1 MKLIRGNFSPLRIYM
16 PVRGGLTGPPPS
28 PDADVILLQGF
39 LTTPA
44 ALDPVRRRLT
54 AAGLSSAV
62 APLGGLRGQ
71 YQTGRVV
78 GCARRLAE
86 WLAGRDPQRPPPWI
100 VAHSM
105 GGIIARHAVQ
115 AIGVDSAGVITMGT
129 PHRGTPT
136 AWIGLLLGP
145 LSRAPLDLMPLAGT
159 IRRLNR
165 LPWPDAV
172 PLLSITGGADLLTP
186 RPFGRLPLRGPRI
199 ETRHHRGLGH
209 TELLQ
214 ADAVLADLAGALD
227 GWTTLR

>member
-16 PVRGGLTGPPPS
+16 PVRDGLAGAPAS
-28 PDADVILLQGF
+28 PDADVVLLQGF

-71 YQTGRVV
+71 YQTGRVR
-78 GCARRLAE
+78 GCAERLVDWLAE
-86 WLAGRDPQRPPPWI
+86 RDPQRPPPWI

-115 AIGVDSAGVITMGT
+115 ALGVNSAGVVTMGT

-136 AWIGLLLGP
+136 AWLGLLLGP
-145 LSRAPLDLMPLAGT
+145 LSRAPLDLMPLART
-159 IRRLNR
+159 VRRLNR
-165 LPWPDAV
+165 LPWPDEV

-186 RPFGRLPLRGPRI
+186 RPFGKLPLRGPQI

-209 TELLQ
+209 TELLE
-214 ADAVLADLAGALD
+214 ADAVLADVAAALD
-227 GWTTLR
+227 RMATRR